1 AFLAGYAAAAA
12 SETGTLGTF
21 GGVNIPTVSIFMDG
35 FLAGAN
41 YYNAETGGD
50 VSVLGWDGAEG
61 SFIGNFED
69 QTAGQNTTQGF
80 LDQGADIVMP
90 VAGPVGLGAASAIQS
105 SGDAWL
111 IGVDSDWTESAP
123 QYADIVFT
131 SVLKQISNAVFD
143 TIENSMDGFSNAPY
157 VGTLENEGV
166 GVADFAG
173 GTVDD
178 ETLAAIEEI
187 RAGIIAGEIEPSTA
201 G

>member
-1 AFLAGYAAAAA
+1 
-12 SETGTLGTF
+12 
-21 GGVNIPTVSIFMDG
+21 
-35 FLAGAN
+35 
-41 YYNAETGGD
+41 
-50 VSVLGWDGAEG
+50 
-61 SFIGNFED
+61 
-69 QTAGQNTTQGF
+69 
-80 LDQGADIVMP
+80 MP

-105 SGDAWL
+105 NGNAWM

-123 QYADIVFT
+123 EYADVIFT
-131 SVLKQISNAVFD
+131 SVLKQISNAVYD
-143 TIENSMDGFSNAPY
+143 TIETSISGFSNAPY

-178 ETLAAIEEI
+178 ETLAAIQEL